1 MSRTKHTDPPRIRAP
16 RRVRAPYEARGHAD
30 QSSHRQF
37 VRVLKEAGIAP
48 DAAAVSDRVLGPA
61 PQPRVIVKRPRTGWF
76 HPVSR
81 TQILGLLRFFGEE
94 CCYGISSIELLQ
106 GSGASRGDGL
116 LFGTLMVPGR
126 IVLYDLPRPP
136 WRLPGRLSA
145 AEQERLRNAGAAVET
160 IDETNQSIVSWPGDT
175 LRDFMLFDVL
185 MHEIGHHLLQHYK
198 GKRRDRI
205 ARTHDHE
212 ALADRFAARCR
223 ALYSSDPEAPR

>member
-30 QSSHRQF
+30 RSSHRQF
-37 VRVLKEAGIAP
+37 ARVLKEAGIAP
-48 DAAAVSDRVLGPA
+48 DAAAVSDRAPGPA
-61 PQPRVIVKRPRTGWF
+61 PLPRVIVKRPRTGWF
-76 HPVSR
+76 HPVGR

-94 CCYGISSIELLQ
+94 CCYGISRIELLQ
-106 GSGASRGDGL
+106 GSGAPRGDGL

-126 IVLYDLPRPP
+126 IVLYEQPPPP

-145 AEQERLRNAGAAVET
+145 AEQERLRNAGAVVET

-185 MHEIGHHLLQHYK
+185 MHEFGHHLLQHYK

-223 ALYSSDPEAPR
+223 ALYCSDREPSR